1 MLRWQFS
8 LSSLLTVYSVNSIVG
23 QTLKHSWKSD
33 DCTRDFESSLMT
45 ETLMACI
52 DIIVIVMKVVY
63 WFKR

>member
-8 LSSLLTVYSVNSIVG
+8 LSSLLTVYSVNSIGG
-23 QTLKHSWKSD
+23 QTLKHSGKSD

-63 WFKR
+63 